1 MELSWTKKVAQPTFP
16 SNSTPDPS
24 STPATPGPSL
34 PNYDYIHSIR
44 PTPNRSRHGQTN
56 IDRLR
61 AENTGLKV
69 NAKTFMQRLMM
80 NNATTTNKDLMLLC
94 LATMGIIDIQDEIMD
109 SSISEEEEIVTE

>member
-16 SNSTPDPS
+16 SNSTPNPS

-44 PTPNRSRHGQTN
+44 PTSNRSRHGQTN

-61 AENTGLKV
+61 AESTGFKV
-69 NAKTFMQRLMM
+69 NAKTFKQRLV
-80 NNATTTNKDLMLLC
+80 NNSTTTNKDLIILC
-94 LATMGIIDIQDEIMD
+94 LATNGIIDIQDEIQD
-109 SSISEEEEIVTE
+109 SSTLEEEEKVTE

>member
-1 MELSWTKKVAQPTFP
+1 MDRGINLGTFMEKNQLLFQPLVAQPTFP

-69 NAKTFMQRLMM
+69 NAKIFMQRLM
-80 NNATTTNKDLMLLC
+80 NNATTTNKDLIYCVWPQM
-94 LATMGIIDIQDEIMD
+94 A
-109 SSISEEEEIVTE
+109 